1 MYKFLTKNGQTIAFL
16 LGVAIVVI
24 FLLSVIGGM
33 GTFDGLAK
41 EDQYKSNIF
50 NFGLSGAIALVVI
63 AAIAMVA
70 FGLWQVIS
78 NLKGSLKGIIGFAAL
93 AGIFL
98 VAYSS
103 ASGTADAFIEAA
115 IQKFRDSGNGDISAG
130 NLKFIGG
137 GISTVGVLLALAV
150 GAFVISEIRNFFK

>member
-1 MYKFLTKNGQTIAFL
+1 MYKFLTKNGQTVAFL

-33 GTFDGLAK
+33 STFDGLAK
-41 EDQYKSNIF
+41 EDQYESTIF

-63 AAIAMVA
+63 AAIAMVL
-70 FGLWQVIS
+70 FGLYQVVT
-78 NLKGSLKGIIGFAAL
+78 NLKGSLMGIIGTAVL

-98 VAYSS
+98 VGYSM
-103 ASGTADAFIEAA
+103 ASGAVDPFIEGAVT
-115 IQKFRDSGNGDISAG
+115 KFREAGNGEISES

-137 GISTVGVLLALAV
+137 GISTVGVLLAIAV